1 MPKLYQKYLDDTR
14 IRIKSSANNL
24 LAMAAPLESQMSTA
38 KPKAQ
43 VSEPKQT
50 AEAKPP
56 APQKAMIVSALLSV
70 GALRP
75 AISILTR
82 YPWLVDV
89 HHELAD
95 LLLRV
100 LAASISSFYYEATPN
115 EQSTSFL
122 KPRARYGSAGILTT
136 PSRRP
141 QLTII
146 APPPP
151 STHTHDFVF
160 FYPLWANRI
169 PVCHSFAD
177 ITNIAAPL
185 MDYIGIHMSR
195 DPLLLTKL
203 LRIGAEHVTQTV
215 CIYSLS

>member
-1 MPKLYQKYLDDTR
+1 
-14 IRIKSSANNL
+14 
-24 LAMAAPLESQMSTA
+24 MAAPLESQASTA

-43 VSEPKQT
+43 VSDPKPI
-50 AEAKPP
+50 AEVKAA
-56 APQKAMIVSALLSV
+56 APQKAMIASALLAV

-75 AISILTR
+75 AIAILTR

-89 HHELAD
+89 YRELAD

-100 LAASISSFYYEATPN
+100 LTASISPLYDKLIGK
-115 EQSTSFL
+115 EQITSFS

-136 PSRRP
+136 PSRKS
-141 QLTII
+141 QLTLI

-160 FYPLWANRI
+160 FYPLWANRV
-169 PVCHSFAD
+169 PVCQSFSD
-177 ITNIAAPL
+177 IMNIVAPL
-185 MDYIGIHMSR
+185 MDYVHVYMCR

-203 LRIGAEHVTQTV
+203 LRIGRDHVAETV
-215 CIYSLS
+215 RACVSSLSI